1 MKLFRM
7 LRLLTAGI
15 VVWACSGSEPTAP
28 VPPAVTAVAV
38 TPEHLMLIE
47 QQSATIAATARGAD
61 GRIVTGQTF
70 TWSTDDSTIAA
81 VDTNGLITAKRPGS
95 AEITVRAAGITAK
108 VYVTVNRV
116 PVASIQAGPTA
127 LLLAI
132 GATKQLIAITRD
144 AAGNALTGRIVNWST
159 DSPSVATVNNSGL
172 VSAVG
177 EGYATIL
184 VASEGVTFG
193 IGVTV
198 VAREP

>member
-1 MKLFRM
+1 MKLLRM
-7 LRLLTAGI
+7 LRLFTAGI
-15 VVWACSGSEPTAP
+15 AVWACSGSEPTAP
-28 VPPAVTAVAV
+28 AAPAVAAVAV
-38 TPEHLMLIE
+38 TPEHLMLVE
-47 QQSATIAATARGAD
+47 QQSATIAAIARAAD

-70 TWSTDDSTIAA
+70 TWSTDDSTVAA
-81 VDTNGLITAKRPGS
+81 VDTNGLITAKRTGS

-127 LLLAI
+127 LLLSI

-144 AAGNALTGRIVNWST
+144 ASGNALTGRIVNWST
-159 DSPSVATVNNSGL
+159 DSPSVVTVNNSGL

-198 VAREP
+198 VAKEP